1 MKISPVVAKKYSQQG
16 DIQFV
21 SDKVQTY
28 LGDYYRNEPLVT
40 DCNLLD
46 DIVEEMS
53 KYVDLEHVKKG
64 LPILMQMIVFISYN
78 EAMFLDSLKKKLFNN
93 FFKAIL
99 LLCLQ
104 IDETKKNSEMVEN
117 RKQRAMQAIINH
129 LELLMTTVLLLYAR
143 AREMGVLNTVMINQ
157 SDLLIVHYLTSLME
171 DNKQNEKLV
180 EKILDVSLIPV
191 KLALNPA

>member
-78 EAMFLDSLKKKLFNN
+78 EAMFLDSLRKKLFNN

-104 IDETKKNSEMVEN
+104 IDETKKNTEMVEN
-117 RKQRAMQAIINH
+117 RKQRAMQANINH

>member
-117 RKQRAMQAIINH
+117 RKQRAMQANVNH

>member
-1 MKISPVVAKKYSQQG
+1 M
-16 DIQFV
+16 
-21 SDKVQTY
+21 
-28 LGDYYRNEPLVT
+28 LEE
-40 DCNLLD
+40 
-46 DIVEEMS
+46 IVEEMS

-104 IDETKKNSEMVEN
+104 INETKKNTEMVEN
-117 RKQRAMQAIINH
+117 RKQRAIQANINH

-143 AREMGVLNTVMINQ
+143 AKEMGVLNTIMINQ
-157 SDLLIVHYLTSLME
+157 NDLLIVHYLISLME
-171 DNKQNEKLV
+171 DNK
-180 EKILDVSLIPV
+180 
-191 KLALNPA
+191 